1 MGRIIGI
8 DLGTTNS
15 CFAIMEGGEAKVI
28 NNQEGNRT
36 TPSMVAMKDDER
48 LVGTPAK
55 RQAVVNPTDTIFS
68 AKRLIGH
75 KFDEIQSIVE
85 KLPYEVKKGSKGEAI
100 IIMNGKEYRPAEISA
115 MVLQKIKADA
125 ETYLGEEVTDAVIT
139 VPAYFD
145 DSQRQ
150 ATKDAGKIAG
160 LNVQRIIN
168 EPTAASLAYGIDKQG
183 GDKKVAVYDL
193 GGGTFDISILEIA
206 DVDGE
211 KQIEVLAT
219 NGNTQLGGD
228 DFDNVITQYILDEFK
243 KDQGIDLS
251 KDKAAL
257 QRINE
262 AAEKAKIEL
271 SSAQET
277 EVNLPFLTADA
288 SGPKHLNLKLTRAKL
303 EELVD
308 QLLEKTVEPC
318 RTALKD
324 AKIYDSDIDEVILV
338 GGMTRMPK
346 VTEKVKEIFGKEPH
360 KGLNPDE
367 VVALGA
373 AIQGGVLQGD
383 VKDVLLLDVIPLTL
397 SIETMGG
404 VATHLIEKN
413 TTIPTSKSQ
422 VFSTAADNQ
431 PSVEIHVI
439 QGERSMA
446 QDNKSLGRF
455 ILDGIPPAPRG
466 VPQIEVTFDVDANG
480 ILKVTAKD
488 KGTGKEQHITITG
501 SSGMSDAEIEQM
513 QKEAEQYAEEDKKKK
528 EKIEVINQA
537 DSTVFQTEKLLK
549 ENEDKIP
556 DDVKQSVQP
565 KLNEIKKILED
576 KENLDHENLKTKLE
590 ELNQEVQKIGSAM
603 YQDQTPPPGAE
614 SQEDDGTRVK
624 NNNQADVEGE
634 VIEED
639 E

>member
-85 KLPYEVKKGSKGEAI
+85 KLPYEVKKGSKGEAV

-125 ETYLGEEVTDAVIT
+125 ENYLGEEVTDAVIT

-288 SGPKHLNLKLTRAKL
+288 SGPKHLNLKITRAKL

-346 VTEKVKEIFGKEPH
+346 VTEKVKSIFGKEPH

-501 SSGMSDAEIEQM
+501 SSGMSDEEIEQM

-565 KLNEIKKILED
+565 KLEEIKKILED

-603 YQDQTPPPGAE
+603 YQDQTSPPGAE

-634 VIEED
+634 VVEED